1 MPAIDRLQKA
11 HSVNHGVELVP
22 SEVSELAEGI
32 AHFMSR
38 AAVAEHRLDIQARI
52 TTAIAVLLLEEVD
65 LEMVEIPS
73 EQFEKMQESASGF
86 WVYYRPSTDSLL
98 IGIGSIP
105 EDLIEEEAEVV
116 EAIQVPEV
124 SVDLSESDTDTDSE
138 SPVPEDSEE
147 AGGQGET
154 DTTEG

>member
-52 TTAIAVLLLEEVD
+52 TTAIAVMLLESKELD
-65 LEMVEIPS
+65 MVEIPS
-73 EQFEKMQESASGF
+73 ADFEEMQESASGF

-105 EDLIEEEAEVV
+105 EDLIETEAEVV
-116 EAIQVPEV
+116 EAIPVSEV
-124 SVDLSESDTDTDSE
+124 SVDLSESDTGEDSE
-138 SPVPEDSEE
+138 SLVSEDSEE
-147 AGGQGET
+147 AGGSASP
-154 DTTEG
+154 DPTEG

>member
-11 HSVNHGVELVP
+11 VTVNHGVEFAP
-22 SEVSELAEGI
+22 MEAAELAEGI
-32 AHFMSR
+32 AHFMGR

-52 TTAIAVLLLEEVD
+52 TTAITVLLLEEVE

-73 EQFEKMQESASGF
+73 DQFEKMQESAAGF

-105 EDLIEEEAEVV
+105 EDIIETEAEVV
-116 EAIQVPEV
+116 EAIPVPEV
-124 SVDLSESDTDTDSE
+124 SVELSESDTYTDGE
-138 SPVPEDSEE
+138 SSVSEDSEE
-147 AGGQGET
+147 ARGPEET
-154 DTTEG
+154 NPVEA